1 MQFSDF
7 LFEGHGLGRVVEV
20 VLECDWLV
28 VSDTDLSLVEKVNLL
43 KPFNIYS
50 QLLREK
56 KVKYKKTFI
65 CLYFKAVS
73 QLEKNLLTKPL
84 STI

>member
-1 MQFSDF
+1 MLLGYLRMKEVLVF
-7 LFEGHGLGRVVEV
+7 LACAWSVT
-20 VLECDWLV
+20 
-28 VSDTDLSLVEKVNLL
+28 SDTDLSLVENVNLL
-43 KPFNIYS
+43 MPFNIYS

-73 QLEKNLLTKPL
+73 QHEKNLLTKPL
-84 STI
+84 